1 MKLKVTY
8 KVSEESPESAVIAVS
23 TVIEVSAESIADMIN
38 DNVFNEVYEKVK
50 SKKKNVVTYGYI
62 SKIEDLD

>member
-8 KVSEESPESAVIAVS
+8 KVSEESPESPVMEASV
-23 TVIEVSAESIADMIN
+23 VIEVSAESIADMLQGNI
-38 DNVFNEVYEKVK
+38 FNEVYEKVR
-50 SKKKNVVTYGYI
+50 SKKKNVVTRGYV